1 MTPKRLSAKFFL
13 DPEGGVDPSAVVPVF
28 HDWISRQLVGEVLID
43 VADYSHVQDGPAI
56 MLVALEADYVLD
68 FADGKPGIR
77 YIRKRNVP
85 DTLPA
90 ALAQV
95 IANAAHAAHLLQNAG
110 FAPDASGVEVE
121 IFDKLHYPQDTASFN
136 VLAAELENVGRVA
149 WADGVSTAR
158 VPVDPRRPLRL
169 VVGGKAPATF
179 EQLVTRLRNSQYL
192 QNLYAET
199 LEG

>member
-13 DPEGGVDPSAVVPVF
+13 DPEGVIDPSAVVPVF
-28 HDWISRQLVGEVLID
+28 HDWISRQRVDEVLID
-43 VADYSHVQDGPAI
+43 VADYSHVHEGPAI

-68 FADGKPGIR
+68 FEAGRPGIR
-77 YIRKRNVP
+77 YIRKRNIP

-95 IANAAHAAHLLQNAG
+95 IAKAAQAAHLLETAG
-110 FAPDASGVEVE
+110 FSLDAAGVEVE
-121 IFDKLHYPQDTASFN
+121 ILDKLNYPQGTDSFN
-136 VLAAELENVGRVA
+136 ALAAELENVGSAA
-149 WADGVSTAR
+149 WEGGVTTAR
-158 VPVDPRRPLRL
+158 VPVDPRRPLKL
-169 VVGGKAPATF
+169 VVAGTSAATF
-179 EQLVTRLRNSQYL
+179 EQILLRLRNSPYL